1 MSNVIRFPN
10 VGEAVALYTD
20 SNIYIG
26 TMESSE
32 DFLGRIGIWLSNAQ
46 ILPIKSQIT
55 SSDILRLDSVCV
67 LWDRVVALSPALKF
81 EL

>member
-1 MSNVIRFPN
+1 MTNVVRFPN
-10 VGEAVALYTD
+10 AGEAVSLYTD
-20 SNIYIG
+20 SNIYMG

-46 ILPIKSQIT
+46 ILPIKSKIT

-67 LWDRVVALSPALKF
+67 LWDRVVALSPALTF
-81 EL
+81 DP